1 MHHWFDFN
9 SSLTPF
15 IIIEEL
21 CRIALKR
28 HLFVNLDY
36 TVYMKTSTL
45 SPILLFICVLVGSII
60 WFGFLRTTEELVLP
74 IQNETA
80 TTTQPQ
86 SILTFEDCVQ
96 AGYLV
101 VENVRRQC
109 STPDGRTF
117 AEEVQEKITYTN
129 ASADDIVVE
138 LPFPGAVTGKEFTVV
153 GKARGPWFF
162 EASFPVGVFTQGGV
176 LIASGV
182 AQAEGEWMTENF
194 VPFKVTITIPQNF
207 IGEAVLVLRKDNP
220 SGLPENDASISFPI
234 TIEY

>member
-1 MHHWFDFN
+1 M
-9 SSLTPF
+9 L
-15 IIIEEL
+15 
-21 CRIALKR
+21 
-28 HLFVNLDY
+28 
-36 TVYMKTSTL
+36 
-45 SPILLFICVLVGSII
+45 ILAGTII
-60 WFGFLRTTEELVLP
+60 WFEFFRSTEEQVTP
-74 IQNETA
+74 IQNDIA
-80 TTTQPQ
+80 TTTPQP
-86 SILTFEDCVQ
+86 ILTFEDCVE
-96 AGYLV
+96 AGYPV

-109 STPDGRTF
+109 STQDGRTF
-117 AEEVQEKITYTN
+117 AEEVQEKITYSN
-129 ASADDIVVE
+129 ASADDIAVE

-194 VPFKVTITIPQNF
+194 VPFKATITVPQSF
-207 IGEAVLVLRKDNP
+207 SGEAVLVLRKDNP